1 MYFFFLFQDHIQ
13 YTTLHSV
20 IASYFPPDCDTFSNF
35 ALISQFGENTAQ
47 ALGRMSLN
55 WCLSDISPMIRLEIV
70 CHYHHIVLVGFVQSL
85 LMLTLIT

>member
-20 IASYFPPDCDTFSNF
+20 IASYFPPDCDAFSNF
-35 ALISQFGENTAQ
+35 ALDFTVLRNTAQ

-55 WCLSDISPMIRLEIV
+55 WCLSDISPMIRLRLPAI
-70 CHYHHIVLVGFVQSL
+70 II
-85 LMLTLIT
+85 TLY